1 MLYPTTSQ
9 TVGPYL
15 HIGLSGL
22 NCADLT
28 AGLTALD
35 TPPVVI
41 EGRVTDGQ
49 GKPVPDGMIEIWQ
62 ADAQGVYQHPDDPR
76 YAGPDAAKSGFTG
89 FGRLPT
95 EPDGSFRITTIKP
108 GRVAGPD
115 GTLQAPHLVVS
126 LFMRGLLK
134 HLSTRMYFPDE
145 TQANEQDWILQ
156 QVPAA
161 RRATLVAQAG
171 YNGTLRWNVN
181 LQGAGETVFFD
192 I

>member
-35 TPPVVI
+35 TPPVII

-76 YAGPDAAKSGFTG
+76 YSGADAAKSGFTG

-145 TQANEQDWILQ
+145 AQANQQDWILQ

-171 YNGTLRWNVN
+171 DNGTLRWNVN

>member
-22 NCADLT
+22 NCADLS
-28 AGLTALD
+28 AGLPDQGA
-35 TPPVVI
+35 PKVVI
-41 EGRVTDGQ
+41 EGRVIDGQ
-49 GKPVPDGMIEIWQ
+49 GNPVPDGMIEIWQ
-62 ADAQGVYQHPDDPR
+62 ADARGVYRHPDDPG
-76 YAGPDAAKSGFTG
+76 YAGADDARSAFTG

-95 EPDGSFRITTIKP
+95 EPDGSFRFTTIKP
-108 GRVAGPD
+108 GRVAGP
-115 GTLQAPHLVVS
+115 GGSLQAPHLVVS

-145 TQANEQDWILQ
+145 VQANEEDWILQ

-161 RRATLVAQAG
+161 RRATLVAQRVE
-171 YNGTLRWNVN
+171 NGELRWEVV
-181 LQGAGETVFFD
+181 LQGKGETVFFD

>member
-22 NCADLT
+22 NCADLS
-28 AGLTALD
+28 AGLPDQGA
-35 TPPVVI
+35 PKVVI
-41 EGRVTDGQ
+41 EGRVIDGQ
-49 GKPVPDGMIEIWQ
+49 GNPVPDGMIEIWQ
-62 ADAQGVYQHPDDPR
+62 ADARGVYRHSDDPG
-76 YAGPDAAKSGFTG
+76 YAGADDARSAFTG

-95 EPDGSFRITTIKP
+95 EPDGSFRFTTIKP
-108 GRVAGPD
+108 GRVAGP
-115 GTLQAPHLVVS
+115 GGSLQAPHLVVS

-145 TQANEQDWILQ
+145 AQANEEDWILQ

-161 RRATLVAQAG
+161 RRATLVAQRVE
-171 YNGTLRWNVN
+171 NGELRWEVV
-181 LQGAGETVFFD
+181 LQGKGETVFFD

>member
-28 AGLTALD
+28 AGLHDQRAAT
-35 TPPVVI
+35 VVI

-49 GKPVPDGMIEIWQ
+49 GNPVPDGMVELWQ
-62 ADAQGVYQHPDDPR
+62 ADARGLYRHPDDPG
-76 YAGPDAAKSGFTG
+76 YASAKSEAPGFTG
-89 FGRLPT
+89 FGRVPT
-95 EPDGSFRITTIKP
+95 EPDGSFRFTTIKP
-108 GRVAGPD
+108 GSVAAPD
-115 GTLQAPHLVVS
+115 GSLQAPHLVVS

-145 TQANEQDWILQ
+145 ARANEQDWILSK
-156 QVPAA
+156 VPAA
-161 RRATLVAQAG
+161 RRATLIAHETG
-171 YNGTLRWNVN
+171 SGILRWNVV
-181 LQGAGETVFFD
+181 LQGSGETVFFD

>member
-28 AGLTALD
+28 AGLSALD

-76 YAGPDAAKSGFTG
+76 YSGADFAKSGFTG

-145 TQANEQDWILQ
+145 AQANEQDWILQ

-171 YNGTLRWNVN
+171 DNGTLRWNVN

>member
-22 NCADLT
+22 NCADLS
-28 AGLTALD
+28 AGLPDQGA
-35 TPPVVI
+35 PKVVI
-41 EGRVTDGQ
+41 EGRVIDGQ
-49 GKPVPDGMIEIWQ
+49 GNPVPDGMIEIWQ
-62 ADAQGVYQHPDDPR
+62 ADARGVYRHPDDPG
-76 YAGPDAAKSGFTG
+76 YAGADDARSGFTG

-95 EPDGSFRITTIKP
+95 EPDGSFRFTTIKP
-108 GRVAGPD
+108 GRVAGP
-115 GTLQAPHLVVS
+115 GGSLQAPHLVVS

-145 TQANEQDWILQ
+145 VQANEEDWILQ

-161 RRATLVAQAG
+161 RRATLVAQRVE
-171 YNGTLRWNVN
+171 NGELRWEVA
-181 LQGAGETVFFD
+181 LQGKGETVFFD

>member
-28 AGLTALD
+28 AGLPSLD
-35 TPPVVI
+35 TPPVII

-49 GKPVPDGMIEIWQ
+49 GNPVPEGMIEIWQ
-62 ADAQGVYQHPDDPR
+62 ADAHGVYQHPDDPR
-76 YAGPDAAKSGFTG
+76 YSGTDKKGNGFTG
-89 FGRLPT
+89 FGRVPT

-115 GTLQAPHLVVS
+115 DTLQAPHLVVS

-145 TQANEQDWILQ
+145 AVANEQDWILR

-171 YNGTLRWNVN
+171 GNGIMRWNVN

>member
-28 AGLTALD
+28 AGLPDLGA
-35 TPPVVI
+35 PAVVI
-41 EGRVTDGQ
+41 EGRVTDGN
-49 GKPVPDGMIEIWQ
+49 GNPVPDGMIEIWQ
-62 ADAQGVYQHPDDPR
+62 ADASGVYRHPDDPNHR
-76 YAGPDAAKSGFTG
+76 GADTAQAGFTG
-89 FGRLPT
+89 FGRVPT
-95 EPDGSFRITTIKP
+95 EPDGSFRFTTIKP
-108 GRVAGPD
+108 GRVAGPG
-115 GTLQAPHLVVS
+115 GTLQAPHIVVS

-134 HLSTRMYFPDE
+134 QLSTRMYFPDE
-145 TQANEQDWILQ
+145 TGANEQDWILR

-161 RRATLVAQAG
+161 RRETLVAQTAG
-171 YNGTLRWNVN
+171 SGMLRWNVV
-181 LQGAGETVFFD
+181 LQGTGETVFFD

>member
-28 AGLTALD
+28 AGLPDPGA
-35 TPPVVI
+35 PKVVI
-41 EGRVTDGQ
+41 EGRVIDGQ
-49 GKPVPDGMIEIWQ
+49 GNPVPDGMIEIWQ
-62 ADAQGVYQHPDDPR
+62 ADAQGVYRHPDDPG
-76 YAGPDAAKSGFTG
+76 YAGKDDARSAFTG

-95 EPDGSFRITTIKP
+95 EADGSFRFTTIKP
-108 GRVAGPD
+108 GRVAGP
-115 GTLQAPHLVVS
+115 GGSLQAPHLVVS

-145 TQANEQDWILQ
+145 AQANENDWILQ

-161 RRATLVAQAG
+161 RRATLVAQQTD
-171 YNGTLRWNVN
+171 NGGLRWEVV
-181 LQGAGETVFFD
+181 LQGKEETVFFD

>member
-15 HIGLSGL
+15 HIGLAGL

-28 AGLTALD
+28 AGLPDLG

-49 GKPVPDGMIEIWQ
+49 GNPVPDGMIEIWQ
-62 ADAQGVYQHPDDPR
+62 ADAQGVYRHPDDPR
-76 YAGPDAAKSGFTG
+76 YSGEDAAAPSFTG
-89 FGRLPT
+89 FGRVPT

-145 TQANEQDWILQ
+145 AQANDADWILRQ
-156 QVPAA
+156 APEA

-171 YNGTLRWNVN
+171 DDGTLHWNVI
-181 LQGAGETVFFD
+181 LQGPGETVFFD

>member
-1 MLYPTTSQ
+1 
-9 TVGPYL
+9 L

-35 TPPVVI
+35 TPPVII

-76 YAGPDAAKSGFTG
+76 YSGADAAKSGFTG

-134 HLSTRMYFPDE
+134 HLSTRIYFPDE
-145 TQANEQDWILQ
+145 AQANEQDWILQ

-171 YNGTLRWNVN
+171 DNGTLRWNVN

>member
-28 AGLTALD
+28 AGHPDLD
-35 TPPVVI
+35 APPVVI

-49 GKPVPDGMIEIWQ
+49 GNPVPDGMIEIWQ
-62 ADAQGVYQHPDDPR
+62 ADAQGVYRHPDDPR
-76 YAGPDAAKSGFTG
+76 YAGADAAKSGFTG
-89 FGRLPT
+89 FGRMPT

-145 TQANEQDWILQ
+145 AVANEQDWILR

-171 YNGTLRWNVN
+171 DNGILRWNVI
-181 LQGAGETVFFD
+181 LQGAGETAFFD

>member
-49 GKPVPDGMIEIWQ
+49 GSPVPDGMIEIWQ

-76 YAGPDAAKSGFTG
+76 YSGADAAKSGFTG
-89 FGRLPT
+89 FGRVPT

-108 GRVAGPD
+108 GPVAGPD

-145 TQANEQDWILQ
+145 AQANEQDWILR

-161 RRATLVAQAG
+161 RRATLVALAG
-171 YNGTLRWNVN
+171 DNGILRWNVN

>member
-35 TPPVVI
+35 TPPVII

-76 YAGPDAAKSGFTG
+76 YASSDATGSGFTG

-145 TQANEQDWILQ
+145 AQANQQDWILQ

-171 YNGTLRWNVN
+171 DNGTLRWNVN

>member
-22 NCADLT
+22 NCADLS
-28 AGLTALD
+28 AGLPDQGA
-35 TPPVVI
+35 PKVVI
-41 EGRVTDGQ
+41 EGRVIDGQ
-49 GKPVPDGMIEIWQ
+49 GNPVPDGMIEIWQ
-62 ADAQGVYQHPDDPR
+62 ADARGVYRHPDDPG
-76 YAGPDAAKSGFTG
+76 YAGADDARSAFTG

-95 EPDGSFRITTIKP
+95 EPDGSFRFTTIKP
-108 GRVAGPD
+108 GRVAGP
-115 GTLQAPHLVVS
+115 GGSLQAPHLVVS

-145 TQANEQDWILQ
+145 AQANEEDWILQ

-161 RRATLVAQAG
+161 RRATLVAQRVE
-171 YNGTLRWNVN
+171 NGELRWEVV
-181 LQGAGETVFFD
+181 LQGKGETVFFD

>member
-35 TPPVVI
+35 TPPVII

-76 YAGPDAAKSGFTG
+76 YAGSDATGSGFTG

-145 TQANEQDWILQ
+145 AQANQQDWILR

-171 YNGTLRWNVN
+171 DNGTLRWNVN

>member
-22 NCADLT
+22 NCSDLT
-28 AGLTALD
+28 AGLPDLGA
-35 TPPVVI
+35 TPVTI
-41 EGRVTDGQ
+41 HGRVTDGQ

-62 ADAQGVYQHPDDPR
+62 ADARGVYRHPDDPR
-76 YAGPDAAKSGFTG
+76 HAGSEGAAAGFTG
-89 FGRLPT
+89 FGRVPT

-108 GRVAGPD
+108 GRVPAPD
-115 GTLQAPHLVVS
+115 GALQAPHLVVS

-145 TQANEQDWILQ
+145 AQANDEDWVLRQ
-156 QVPAA
+156 TPAA
-161 RRATLVAQAG
+161 RRATLIATASDDG
-171 YNGTLRWNVN
+171 LLRWNVV

>member
-28 AGLTALD
+28 AGLPDLG
-35 TPPVVI
+35 TPAVVI

-49 GKPVPDGMIEIWQ
+49 GNPVPDGMIEIWQ
-62 ADAQGVYQHPDDPR
+62 ADARGVYRHPDDPGYR
-76 YAGPDAAKSGFTG
+76 GADAAQAGFTG
-89 FGRLPT
+89 FGRVPT
-95 EPDGSFRITTIKP
+95 EADGSFRFTTIKP
-108 GRVAGPD
+108 GRVAGPG
-115 GTLQAPHLVVS
+115 GTLQAPHIVVS

-134 HLSTRMYFPDE
+134 QLSTRMYFPDE
-145 TQANEQDWILQ
+145 TGANEQDWIFR
-156 QVPAA
+156 QVPSA
-161 RRATLVAQAG
+161 RRETLVAQTAG
-171 YNGTLRWNVN
+171 SGVLRWNVV
-181 LQGAGETVFFD
+181 LQGTGETVFFD

>member
-35 TPPVVI
+35 TPPVII

-62 ADAQGVYQHPDDPR
+62 ADAQGVYRHPDDPR
-76 YAGPDAAKSGFTG
+76 YSGADAAKSGFTG

-145 TQANEQDWILQ
+145 AQANQQDWILQ

-161 RRATLVAQAG
+161 RCATLVAQAG
-171 YNGTLRWNVN
+171 DNGTLRWNVN

>member
-28 AGLTALD
+28 AGLPHLEATAI
-35 TPPVVI
+35 VI

-49 GKPVPDGMIEIWQ
+49 GNPVPDGMVELWQ
-62 ADAQGVYQHPDDPR
+62 ADARGVYRHPDDPGF
-76 YAGPDAAKSGFTG
+76 ASAESQSASFTG
-89 FGRLPT
+89 FGRVPT
-95 EPDGSFRITTIKP
+95 EPDGSFRFTTIKP
-108 GRVAGPD
+108 GPVAGPD
-115 GTLQAPHLVVS
+115 GSQQAPHLVVS

-145 TQANEQDWILQ
+145 TRANEQDWILSK
-156 QVPAA
+156 VPAA
-161 RRATLVAQAG
+161 RRETLIAHDTG
-171 YNGTLRWNVN
+171 SGILRWNVV
-181 LQGAGETVFFD
+181 LQGSGETVFFD

>member
-22 NCADLT
+22 NCADLS
-28 AGLTALD
+28 AGLPDQGA
-35 TPPVVI
+35 PKVVI
-41 EGRVTDGQ
+41 EGRVIDGQ
-49 GKPVPDGMIEIWQ
+49 GNPVPDGMIEIWQ
-62 ADAQGVYQHPDDPR
+62 ADARGVYRHPDDPG
-76 YAGPDAAKSGFTG
+76 YAGADDARSAFTG

-95 EPDGSFRITTIKP
+95 EPDGSFRFTTIKP
-108 GRVAGPD
+108 GRVAGP
-115 GTLQAPHLVVS
+115 GGSLQAPHLVVS

-145 TQANEQDWILQ
+145 VQANAEDWILQ

-161 RRATLVAQAG
+161 RRATLVAQRVE
-171 YNGTLRWNVN
+171 NGELRWEVV
-181 LQGAGETVFFD
+181 LQGKGETVFFD

>member
-76 YAGPDAAKSGFTG
+76 YSGADAAKSGFTG

-145 TQANEQDWILQ
+145 AQANQQDWILQ

-171 YNGTLRWNVN
+171 DNGTLRWNVN